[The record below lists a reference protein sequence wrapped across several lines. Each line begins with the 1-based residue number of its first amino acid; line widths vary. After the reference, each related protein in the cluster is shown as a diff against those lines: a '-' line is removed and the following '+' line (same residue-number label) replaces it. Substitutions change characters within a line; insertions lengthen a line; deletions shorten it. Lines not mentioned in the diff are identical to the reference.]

1 MKRVKWFVFIC
12 AMCLMVAM
20 SVTAIA
26 AESPE
31 WPDTQPYEDN
41 TEEPTETETETES
54 NTVKFPP
61 KQPYQTEPN
70 SGNSNGGNG
79 NGGGTTDIKVN
90 KSDTS
95 PKTGEVTDI
104 MYLVLAALACGG
116 TAFIA
121 KNRLTTEE

>member
-1 MKRVKWFVFIC
+1 MKRVKWLIFIC
-12 AMCLMVAM
+12 AMCFMVAM
-20 SVTAIA
+20 SVTALA
-26 AESPE
+26 ADSPE
-31 WPDTQPYEDN
+31 WPDTQPYQ

-54 NTVKFPP
+54 QTSTVIWPSE
-61 KQPYQTEPN
+61 QPYSEP
-70 SGNSNGGNG
+70 NSNGGNG
-79 NGGGTTDIKVN
+79 NNGGGNSTTIKVN

-95 PKTGEVTDI
+95 PKTGEATDI